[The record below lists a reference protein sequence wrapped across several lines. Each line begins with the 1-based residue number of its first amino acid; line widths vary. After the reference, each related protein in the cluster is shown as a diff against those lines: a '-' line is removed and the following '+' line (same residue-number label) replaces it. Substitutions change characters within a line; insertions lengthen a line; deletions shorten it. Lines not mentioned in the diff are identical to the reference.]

1 MKAALI
7 APAPLP
13 IVIVRE
19 TWSSIRRLV
28 RAKKAGGDKV
38 SLRKEMKALAA
49 KILAEIVIIR

>member
-7 APAPLP
+7 APEPLP

-28 RAKKAGGDKV
+28 RAKKAGDDKTT
-38 SLRKEMKALAA
+38 LRQEMKVLAA

>member
-7 APAPLP
+7 APEPLP

-28 RAKKAGGDKV
+28 RAKKAGDDKTT
-38 SLRKEMKALAA
+38 LRQEM
-49 KILAEIVIIR
+49 KILAVKLWLNSMA

>member
-28 RAKKAGGDKV
+28 RAKKAGGDKA
-38 SLRKEMKALAA
+38 SLRKELKVLAA
-49 KILAEIVIIR
+49 KIWAEIVIIR

>member
-19 TWSSIRRLV
+19 TWASIRRLV
-28 RAKKAGGDKV
+28 RAKKAGGDKA
-38 SLRKEMKALAA
+38 SLRKEMKVLAA

>member
-19 TWSSIRRLV
+19 TWASIRRLV
-28 RAKKAGGDKV
+28 RAKKAGGDKA
-38 SLRKEMKALAA
+38 SLRQEMKALAA

>member
-7 APAPLP
+7 APEPLP

-19 TWSSIRRLV
+19 TWASIRRLV
-28 RAKKAGGDKV
+28 RAKKAGGDKT
-38 SLRKEMKALAA
+38 SLRQEMKVLAA